1 MRQIYR
7 VGQGIWRNTLFR
19 WLLAIVCAAVVG
31 IVTGHTV
38 IASVSG
44 SVCVV
49 DGTSMAPTYV
59 PGSRVYT
66 APISSPLV
74 RGDIVLVNDGNK
86 EYALKR
92 IIALPGETIQMW
104 RGYVFINRKLLREP
118 YLSKHT
124 YTFPDALKEISTF
137 KLTDDEYFVMGDNR
151 DCSIDSRRY
160 GPLCRDQVKSRVPS
174 LNDSMRACFSAYTL
188 PSEGKRTIKAL

>member
-7 VGQGIWRNTLFR
+7 VGQTICQNDLFR
-19 WLLAIVCAAVVG
+19 WLLAVAFAAVVG
-31 IVTGHTV
+31 IVMGHTV

-49 DGTSMAPTYV
+49 DGASMEPTYA

-66 APISSPLV
+66 APISTPLL
-74 RGDIVLVNDGNK
+74 RGDIVLVDDGNK

-92 IIALPGETIQMW
+92 IVALPGETIQMW

-118 YLSKHT
+118 YLTKHT
-124 YTFPDALKEISTF
+124 YTFPDSQRELSSY
-137 KLTDDEYFVMGDNR
+137 KLGDDEYFVMGDNR
-151 DCSIDSRRY
+151 GCSIDSRRY
-160 GPLCRDQVKSRVPS
+160 GPLARDLVKSRVPS
-174 LNDSMRACFSAYTL
+174 LGDSMRACFSAYTL